1 MPKVAV
7 ITRTKDRPIF
17 LRRAIQSVANQ
28 VYQDYVHVIINDG
41 GDKKEVEGI
50 VAELGETSHQNI
62 QVFHRDKASDA
73 PDTIFNESIDRID
86 SPYFALH
93 DDDDTWHPD
102 FLQTTVQHLD
112 EHKLLGAVVV
122 RSDKIIESVQD
133 NTITAKKR
141 NHWMPDLKVV
151 NLYRQCIDNQLTP
164 IATLF
169 RRSAYEAVGK
179 FDSSL
184 PVVGDWEFGVR
195 LLQKYDVDFIDPG
208 FALANYHHRTQADN
222 SFAAHNH
229 RYYTNQVM
237 NKYLRAE
244 LAEGR
249 LGVGYIMNQLR
260 YNQSFIASL
269 FKRLLPTGI
278 VSRIKKRVAN

>member
-7 ITRTKDRPIF
+7 ITRTKDRPVF
-17 LRRAIQSVANQ
+17 LRRAIRSVASQ
-28 VYQDYVHVIINDG
+28 TYQDYVHVIINDG
-41 GDKKEVEGI
+41 GNKKDI
-50 VAELGETSHQNI
+50 DNIIAELDDNSRQQVT
-62 QVFHRDKASDA
+62 VFHREKASNA
-73 PDTIFNESIDRID
+73 PDKIFNESIDRVD
-86 SPYFALH
+86 SPYFAIH
-93 DDDDTWHPD
+93 DDDDTWHKD
-102 FLQTTVQHLD
+102 FLQTTVPYLD
-112 EHKLLGAVVV
+112 EHGLIGAVVV
-122 RSDKIIESVQD
+122 RADKVIESVQGSA
-133 NTITAKKR
+133 IVPKKR
-141 NHWMPDLKVV
+141 SHWMPDLKAV

-169 RRSAYEAVGK
+169 RRTAYQTVGK

-222 SFAAHNH
+222 SFATHNH
-229 RYYTNQVM
+229 RYYTNQIM

-249 LGVGYIMNQLR
+249 LGLGYIMNQLR
-260 YNQSFIASL
+260 YNQAFIASL
-269 FKRLLPTGI
+269 FKRMLPRGL
-278 VSRIKKRVAN
+278 VGRIKKRVTN